1 MQKQSSGGVLYL
13 IYSQKFRKIH
23 RKTPVPEF
31 RFQQCGRLQA
41 RIFIIKK
48 TLAQVLSCKFCEIPK
63 KTFYY
68 RTPLVA
74 ASRDGILVLPLMYG
88 AKNHSNRV
96 LPLYSQFIATSL
108 LYSRTYFAHGGTESE
123 IAMSNTQLRFR
134 GFQCF
139 LIYNKRQNNMR
150 SSIIG

>member
-1 MQKQSSGGVLYL
+1 M
-13 IYSQKFRKIH
+13 F
-23 RKTPVPEF
+23 
-31 RFQQCGRLQA
+31 
-41 RIFIIKK
+41 
-48 TLAQVLSCKFCEIPK
+48 SCKFCEIPK

-123 IAMSNTQLRFR
+123 IAMSNT
-134 GFQCF
+134 
-139 LIYNKRQNNMR
+139 
-150 SSIIG
+150 